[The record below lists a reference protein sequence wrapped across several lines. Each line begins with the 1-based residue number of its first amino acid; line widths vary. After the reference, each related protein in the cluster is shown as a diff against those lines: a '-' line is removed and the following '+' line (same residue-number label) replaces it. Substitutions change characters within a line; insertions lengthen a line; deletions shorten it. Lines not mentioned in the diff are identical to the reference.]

1 MRYTERELKTEY
13 STFSEYVNSI
23 FELLIFSPFRLI
35 NEISKKVVFLEKSR
49 IEKLF
54 LTTIGISLIIVVLE
68 CIINFAL
75 RTLNIFT
82 GKFPIIF
89 QIICIAIIIFLY
101 GFIRNYKSSIPPEI
115 EALLYNETG
124 ELGEDSEKKADT
136 NKSIFT
142 KMPFNFDGVKN
153 TTLNFNETEKD
164 GVEEQ
169 NVFKNSDDFTDFM
182 SFENGDS
189 IEHSFTDEIGE
200 ESIKHGFTNETEN
213 EHTEKTK
220 EEEEKEENKI
230 KVGKEFENFDS
241 LLDDLDDIENPNA
254 DVESIFTNDLD
265 DDIQVD
271 DDLDQ
276 YDCAENSVEEFI
288 NPEIINNQEVIAYKT
303 AHKKTVEFL
312 KAKDNVPQKD
322 ALFTNEEIK
331 IIQKMCDNAIK
342 ESKFFDDDVIEIAL
356 KNQEYDNFSQVDNF
370 LEDDDV
376 DWVEQIQN
384 GGKK

>member
-1 MRYTERELKTEY
+1 MRYTERELKTKY

-54 LTTIGISLIIVVLE
+54 LTTIGISLIIVILE

-89 QIICIAIIIFLY
+89 QIICIAVIIFLY

-115 EALLYNETG
+115 EALLYNETD
-124 ELGEDSEKKADT
+124 ELGENSEKNTDT

-142 KMPFNFDGVKN
+142 KMPFDFDGVEN
-153 TTLNFNETEKD
+153 TTINFNKTEKD
-164 GVEEQ
+164 DVEEQ
-169 NVFKNSDDFTDFM
+169 NVFKNSNDFTDFM
-182 SFENGDS
+182 SFENDDS
-189 IEHSFTDEIGE
+189 IGHSFTDKIEDNSMEHDFTGEI
-200 ESIKHGFTNETEN
+200 
-213 EHTEKTK
+213 EKDSSEKIK
-220 EEEEKEENKI
+220 EEEEENKI
-230 KVGKEFENFDS
+230 KIGKEFENFDS
-241 LLDDLDDIENPNA
+241 LLDDLDDVENTNT
-254 DVESIFTNDLD
+254 DVETIFTNDLV

-276 YDCAENSVEEFI
+276 YDCAENSVEELI

-322 ALFTNEEIK
+322 ALFTSDEIK

-370 LEDDDV
+370 LEDDDI